1 MHNDTIRLILGAGVG
16 VGTGEPGPGDP
27 PAPTPDPPKDPAPAS
42 NSSKT
47 FEPIMSQEDLDRI
60 LGQRLNRERD
70 KYADY
75 DTLKAAADE
84 LQQIKAGQ
92 MTDIQRVQAEAEEWK
107 SKFEAAEEQRT
118 RAEQQ
123 ALRALVASEKG
134 LPPQLAARLSGGT
147 REELEAD
154 ADELLTLVPAGP
166 RPPRPNPQQGQP
178 SQGRESSVESGRAR
192 YQARNATTK

>member
-1 MHNDTIRLILGAGVG
+1 MHYDDMIRLILGAGVG
-16 VGTGEPGPGDP
+16 VGTGEPGAGDP
-27 PAPTPDPPKDPAPAS
+27 PAPTPDPPKDPAPAP
-42 NSSKT
+42 KT
-47 FEPIMSQEDLDRI
+47 FEPITSQEDLDRI

-92 MTDIQRVQAEAEEWK
+92 MTDMQRIQAEAEEWK
-107 SKFEAAEEQRT
+107 SKYEAAEEQRSQ
-118 RAEQQ
+118 AELQ

-134 LPPQLAARLSGGT
+134 LPPKLAARLSGGT

-154 ADELLTLVPAGP
+154 ADDLLAFVPSGP

-178 SQGRESSVESGRAR
+178 SPNASNREQGAAEADRRFGAPK
-192 YQARNATTK
+192 T